1 MSIEYDDKVKNY
13 YRMFENETRL
23 ITATPEDWIRFL
35 HTSCNNYKLDF
46 RELVLVNTSY
56 PNATALLQLKDWNK
70 KFGRKVKKSE
80 IGIPSLEFGKGKRLK
95 LKYYFDISQTTETE
109 NSKSVPMWEYDKKY
123 ENSIISALNSEFE
136 LNSQNYE
143 TAVAGAINKSTT
155 ANLDKYYKHLQN
167 EYSKTSLEKFGA
179 TAKKIYCEMI
189 AKSAMAVICS
199 RCGFD
204 ITKLFEAEDFQDVIY
219 FDSTRTTVALGQAT
233 LDTAKSVLRVISY
246 TIFKEKEKEN
256 NYGREKKNSQRNRL
270 YSGRGRDLVSGSEAS
285 GVGAELLGNREGKV
299 SQGERPGRVRDDDDN
314 RRDVT
319 APRQNSDSGSGNDGY
334 SYRAE
339 EKGTGRERGTQG
351 ERLAQIRSDGNQ
363 HSGGS
368 SSDSIQGVNIRLTKN
383 GITDNQKAE
392 ETYNSSAFS
401 VTQEDINSVL
411 SEGSLFSN
419 GKYRIYEQFRKN
431 ESLDNNAKFLSKEYG
446 IGGTSATRTVSYL
459 SMFSNSKGIEL
470 TNLKNEKSYIIN
482 WKKAAVIISDLIK
495 ADRYL
500 NAAEKKGYIEYK
512 AKKAGNSSVDDKK
525 LKISNENRQAY
536 YKVGDKCYI
545 GADKYKITGITENKV
560 SLYDD
565 RFPLLSK
572 DMMRGEFERKISENT
587 LNDHLFGIEPNTIID
602 KDIFFYNPDSE
613 QITYMYYNPDADSG
627 GQLVITDIS
636 YEQIIEA
643 SKRYSDNTAEF
654 FDYIVSVGRQTAVDV
669 DSEFFRDSLDKY
681 NSNNHFAEGLT
692 DDVKNQLTNIA
703 LSSDTNFNQ
712 KEYYDSYSEIQS
724 ENPYAIVL
732 FRIGDFYEVLGEKAQ
747 ETAEALNLTLMSRTI
762 NGEKIPMVGF
772 PSSYLEDNEQFLVE
786 NGHKIVTV
794 EPEDIAERTRLRNQ
808 ARKVAKRNNLPFSD
822 KFSKGAD
829 DKIEP
834 FVYDG
839 SMTPEDFEK
848 MQQAA
853 NIQAEIV
860 HPTITCEWSEH
871 PAFEDGK
878 TYSVA
883 DFDRIMKFSDNEWVK
898 LRQKEIDIYGNDVEA
913 MYQAYESGEI
923 DGVHQ
928 GYAKVKFT
936 LNMPDGTKYTERQD
950 IGDGDGGVIDFLSQ
964 NPEYKD
970 IIPLLEQAIN
980 DEPSLLTPIYGK
992 EFATEV
998 LKSDNLSG
1006 SRPTEKE
1013 NIFLSSEGNNYVITD
1028 DTFADGTRT
1037 ERYANNIN
1045 AIKTLKQLQ
1054 QKKRNATPNEQE
1066 ILAKYVGWGGLDSY
1080 FNDEN
1085 NRELKALLS
1094 GEEYRAAQAST
1105 LTSFYTPPA
1114 VIRAIYKILNNLGFK
1129 EGNILEPSCGVGN
1142 FMGLIPQDMSD
1153 SKFYGVELD
1162 EISGNIAS
1170 KLYPKANIAI
1180 QGYETTNLPDNF
1192 FDVAVGNVPFAQIKV
1207 LDKKYDKQNFL
1218 IHDYFFAKTLDKVRP
1233 GGIVAFVTSKG
1244 TMDKKS
1250 SKVRKYIAQRAEL
1263 LGAIRLPNNTFSR
1276 TAGTEVT
1283 SDILILKKRERMV
1296 DIEPEW
1302 VHLDK
1307 DDSGIVMNSYF
1318 TQHPEMVLGEMKEVS
1333 GPHGL
1338 KPECIA
1344 YDDANLEDLLN
1355 EAIANINGEYKA
1367 QEIETEL
1374 DGATDNEQ
1382 LTISAIPGVRNFS
1395 YTVVDG
1401 DIYYRNNS
1409 IMTKSNFNKTAEVRV
1424 KGLIQVRDA
1433 VREVLKNQL
1442 EDMPDDVIKNSQHKL
1457 NRIYD
1462 NFIEKY
1468 GYINSKANINAFKED
1483 SAIQLIA
1490 SLEKFDSEK
1499 NYQGKADIFSKRTI
1513 KPHKAVS
1520 SVDTAADA
1528 LAVSIAEKAKV
1539 DLEYMS
1545 KIYNKPAAEII
1556 SELEGAIFN
1565 VPGTDKYQTADEYL
1579 SGNVREKLREALS
1592 YSYDNPDKYDSNITA
1607 LKKVQPADLTAA
1619 EIDVRLGATWLPTD
1633 VVRDFIFDT
1642 LSTPYYQRD
1651 SINVSYSK
1659 YNSEWRISSKSLDKS
1674 VNAVKTYG
1682 TDRINAYKIIE
1693 DTLNLRDVK
1702 IFDTIYENDREKRIL
1717 NKKETAIAQ
1726 SKQEMIKNR
1735 FAGWV
1740 FADKGR
1746 RNRLC
1751 RIYNEKFNSIRPR
1764 EYDGTFLVLEGM
1776 SSEIKLREHQLNAVA
1791 HAVYGGNTLLAH
1803 TVGAGKTFEMVAIAM
1818 ESKRLGLCNKSLFVV
1833 PNHITEQ
1840 FGIEFL
1846 QLYPAANILVATKKD
1861 FEKQNRKRF
1870 CSRIATGDYDAVII
1884 GHSQFEKIPM
1894 SIERQRQIIEMQ
1906 IDEIINS
1913 IADAKNNN
1921 AENFTIK
1928 QLAKTQKT
1936 LENRLEKLNDQSR
1949 KDDVVTFEELGVDR
1963 LFVDEA
1969 HYYKNLFLYTKM
1981 RNVAGIGQSEA
1992 QKSSDL
1998 FMKCRYLDEI
2008 TEGKGVIFATGT
2020 PISNSMTELYTMQRY
2035 LQYNKLLEQNL
2046 ENFDAWASTYGE
2058 TVTALELSPE
2068 GNGYRAKTRFAKFF
2082 NLPELMST
2090 FREIADI
2097 KTADVL
2103 NLDVPDVE
2111 RHNILTK
2118 PSEQQQ
2124 QILESLA
2131 DRAERVRSNQVDPST
2146 DNMLKITND
2155 GRKLA
2160 LDQRLINPMLPDD
2173 ENSKLNACADNI
2185 FSLWDKTKADR
2196 LAQMVFCDISTP
2208 NGSGGFNV
2216 YDDLKNKLIEKGI
2229 PENEISFIHDAKTN
2243 IQKQDMFSKVRN
2255 GDIRVVLGSTSK
2267 MGAGTNC
2274 QDKLIALHHLD
2285 CPWRPADLQQREGR
2299 IVRQGNKNPVVQIFS
2314 YVTEN
2319 TFDAYLYQ
2327 LVENKQKFISQIM
2340 TSKSPVRSAEDID
2353 ETALSYSEIK
2363 ALASGNPL
2371 IKEKMDL
2378 DVEVAKLKLLKSN
2391 FLSVKYELEDKLAT
2405 QYPVKVEGAKQN
2417 IKKIQDDIMLAESHI
2432 NDENF
2437 SLKLKGIT
2445 YTDKKEAGQQL
2456 LFSCDKSVGSEKVR
2470 IGEYKGFILD
2480 LRFDSYHSNNYI
2492 LTLNGK
2498 THYDVELGQDTF
2510 GNITRIDNVLKSLPD
2525 KLQTAQNEL
2534 VNIENDLKAAQEEVN
2549 KSFDKED
2556 ELNSKLARLKELNSI
2571 LEMDNLSGDENSNSD
2586 DDEYYY
2592 AKVNEKQK
2600 DVLSSAGF
2608 NDFSPADEKD
2618 KFICKFSANEKD
2630 KVQKLISN
2638 NNNLKI

>member
-1 MSIEYDDKVKNY
+1 MS
-13 YRMFENETRL
+13 
-23 ITATPEDWIRFL
+23 P
-35 HTSCNNYKLDF
+35 
-46 RELVLVNTSY
+46 
-56 PNATALLQLKDWNK
+56 
-70 KFGRKVKKSE
+70 
-80 IGIPSLEFGKGKRLK
+80 
-95 LKYYFDISQTTETE
+95 
-109 NSKSVPMWEYDKKY
+109 
-123 ENSIISALNSEFE
+123 
-136 LNSQNYE
+136 
-143 TAVAGAINKSTT
+143 
-155 ANLDKYYKHLQN
+155 
-167 EYSKTSLEKFGA
+167 
-179 TAKKIYCEMI
+179 
-189 AKSAMAVICS
+189 
-199 RCGFD
+199 
-204 ITKLFEAEDFQDVIY
+204 
-219 FDSTRTTVALGQAT
+219 T
-233 LDTAKSVLRVISY
+233 L
-246 TIFKEKEKEN
+246 
-256 NYGREKKNSQRNRL
+256 
-270 YSGRGRDLVSGSEAS
+270 
-285 GVGAELLGNREGKV
+285 
-299 SQGERPGRVRDDDDN
+299 
-314 RRDVT
+314 
-319 APRQNSDSGSGNDGY
+319 
-334 SYRAE
+334 
-339 EKGTGRERGTQG
+339 
-351 ERLAQIRSDGNQ
+351 
-363 HSGGS
+363 
-368 SSDSIQGVNIRLTKN
+368 
-383 GITDNQKAE
+383 
-392 ETYNSSAFS
+392 
-401 VTQEDINSVL
+401 
-411 SEGSLFSN
+411 
-419 GKYRIYEQFRKN
+419 
-431 ESLDNNAKFLSKEYG
+431 
-446 IGGTSATRTVSYL
+446 TVSYL
-459 SMFSNSKGIEL
+459 SLFSDSKGIRL
-470 TNLKNEKSYIIN
+470 TNSKNGAKQLIN

-495 ADRYL
+495 ADRYF
-500 NAAEKKGYIEYK
+500 NSAEKSGYIEYK
-512 AKKAGNSSVDDKK
+512 SSKAAKSSTAENKA
-525 LKISNENRQAY
+525 LKVSNENRQAH

-545 GADKYKITGITENKV
+545 GADEYKITDISENTV
-560 SLYDD
+560 TLYDD

-572 DMMRGEFERKISENT
+572 DMSRAEFERKISENT
-587 LNDHLFGIEPNTIID
+587 FNEHLFGAENTVID
-602 KDIFFYNPDSE
+602 KDLSFYNPDSE

-627 GQLVITDIS
+627 GQLVITNIS

-643 SKRYSDNTAEF
+643 SQRYSDNTSEF
-654 FDYIVSVGRQTAVDV
+654 FDYIVSVGRQTAVDI

-681 NSNNHFAEGLT
+681 NSNSHFAEGLT

-703 LSSDTNFNQ
+703 LSADTNFNQ
-712 KEYYDSYSEIQS
+712 RGYYDSYSEIQS
-724 ENPYAIVL
+724 EHPDAIVL
-732 FRIGDFYEVLGEKAQ
+732 FRVGDFYEVLGENAQ
-747 ETAEALNLTLMSRTI
+747 EAAEALNLTLMSRTI

-772 PSSYLEDNEQFLVE
+772 PSSFLEDNENLLVE

-794 EPEDIAERTRLRNQ
+794 EPENINSTRQNSINEDIIQELHKLVESHQNNIKKADNEKQTIVINAFAGPGAGKTTSCLEIAEKLKKQGYVTEYVQEYAKELVYDNNFELLDGSMQNQFNILKEQLRRVDRLYGKVDFIVTDAPLLLNLIYIKENSSEYKDSVTELFNEFDNYNYFVERDTSTFETEGRIHNLEQSLQIDDELKDTLAELNIEYKTYTHSTIDNIISDVIEYKNNYSVSAQLNQ
-808 ARKVAKRNNLPFSD
+808 LNKAQEFAQQNDLPFSD
-822 KFSKGAD
+822 KFSKGAED
-829 DKIEP
+829 D
-834 FVYDG
+834 FDTAVYDG
-839 SMTPEDFEK
+839 SMSADDYEK
-848 MQQAA
+848 LK
-853 NIQAEIV
+853 QAESHLASAYEYKIADINNIGNILRKQFASDEIINIAYAFGISNSSWFKDAHPRDTHENV
-860 HPTITCEWSEH
+860 TKRELRDIDSSVIIDGIKVKINTNDTGVIFSSVNAEYSYSWQEVAETFYSAVLNYTLDGMYSEIIAEAQDNKASVSTFNNVLSSEEYPIQNAREIKISNEYIQLAEDGKGYNLIGDIENGANENKGVIIKNFADEKELVNYLKDKKYLLNGYGINTAIFETESQNTPVIEPKTDRPTITCVWSEH
-871 PAFEDGK
+871 PAFENGK

-883 DFDRIMKFSDNEWVK
+883 DFDLRMKNSDAEWIK
-898 LRQKEIDIYGNDVEA
+898 LRQQEIDTYGNDMRA
-913 MYQAYESGEI
+913 MYQAYENGEI

-936 LNMPDGTKYTERQD
+936 VNMPNGTHYTERQD
-950 IGDGDGGVIDFLSQ
+950 IGDGDGGVIDFLRKA
-964 NPEYKD
+964 PGYKN
-970 IIPLLEQAIN
+970 IIPLLEQSIK
-980 DEPSLLTPIYGK
+980 DEPSLLTPVYGE
-992 EFATEV
+992 EFADEV
-998 LKSDNLSG
+998 LKSDNLSTKV
-1006 SRPTEKE
+1006 PTEKE
-1013 NIFLSSEGNNYVITD
+1013 SEIIFLSSEGNNYVISD
-1028 DTFADGTRT
+1028 DSFADGTKT

-1054 QKKRNATPNEQE
+1054 EENRNATQAEQE

-1080 FNDEN
+1080 FKDEN
-1085 NRELKALLS
+1085 NRELKALLTDD
-1094 GEEYRAAQAST
+1094 EYRAAKAST

-1114 VIRAIYKILNNLGFK
+1114 VIRAIYKTLNNLGFK
-1129 EGNILEPSCGVGN
+1129 TGNILEPSCGVGN

-1162 EISGNIAS
+1162 TISGNIAS
-1170 KLYPKANIAI
+1170 KLYPKANIAV
-1180 QGYETTNLPDNF
+1180 QGYETSKLPDNF

-1207 LDKKYDKQNFL
+1207 LDKKYDKHNFL

-1233 GGIVAFVTSKG
+1233 GGIVAFVTSRG

-1250 SKVRKYIAQRAEL
+1250 GKVRKYIAQRAEL

-1307 DDSGIVMNSYF
+1307 DDNGIVINSYF
-1318 TQHPEMVLGEMKEVS
+1318 VKHPEMILGEMKEVS

-1344 YDDANLEDLLN
+1344 YNNARLEDLLD
-1355 EAIANINGEYKA
+1355 EAVSNINGEYKA

-1374 DGATDNEQ
+1374 DSATDDEE
-1382 LTISAIPGVRNFS
+1382 LTIPAIPGVRNFS

-1401 DIYYRNNS
+1401 DIYYRTNS
-1409 IMTKSNFNKTAEVRV
+1409 IMKKSVFSKTAEERV

-1433 VREVLKNQL
+1433 VREVLDNQL
-1442 EDMPDDVIKNSQHKL
+1442 EDMSDEDIKNAQVRL

-1462 NFIEKY
+1462 NFIKKY
-1468 GYINSKANINAFKED
+1468 GYINSKANMNAFKED
-1483 SAIQLIA
+1483 SAIQLVA
-1490 SLEKFDSEK
+1490 SLEEFDSEK
-1499 NYQGKADIFSKRTI
+1499 NYKGKADIFSKRTI

-1539 DLEYMS
+1539 DLKYMS
-1545 KIYNKPAAEII
+1545 KLYNKPVEEII

-1565 VPGTDKYQTADEYL
+1565 VPGTDEYQTADEYL

-1592 YSYDNPDKYDSNITA
+1592 YSYDNPEKYDSNITA
-1607 LKKVQPADLTAA
+1607 LKAVQPADLTAS
-1619 EIDVRLGATWLPTD
+1619 EIDVRLGATWLPTE
-1633 VVRDFIFDT
+1633 VVRDFIFET
-1642 LSTPYYQRD
+1642 LSTPYYMRD
-1651 SINVSYSK
+1651 SINVLYSK
-1659 YNSEWRISSKSLDKS
+1659 YNSEWRITNKNFDKS
-1674 VNAVKTYG
+1674 VNAQNTYG
-1682 TDRINAYKIIE
+1682 TKRISAYKIIE

-1702 IFDTIYENDREKRIL
+1702 IFDTIYEDGKEKRVL
-1717 NKKETAIAQ
+1717 NKSETAIAQ

-1735 FAGWV
+1735 FSGWI
-1740 FADKGR
+1740 FADRDR
-1746 RNRLC
+1746 RERLC

-1764 EYDGTFLVLEGM
+1764 EYDGSFLVLEGM
-1776 SSEIKLREHQLNAVA
+1776 SNEIKLREHQLNAVA

-1861 FEKQNRKRF
+1861 FETQNRKKF

-1906 IDEIINS
+1906 IDEVINS

-1928 QLAKTQKT
+1928 QLAKTQKN
-1936 LENRLEKLNDQSR
+1936 LEIRLEKLNDQSR

-1998 FMKCRYLDEI
+1998 FMKCRYLDEL

-2035 LQYNKLLEQNL
+2035 LQYNKLLEQGLN
-2046 ENFDAWASTYGE
+2046 NFDAWASTYGE

-2082 NLPELMST
+2082 NLPELMSS

-2103 NLDVPDVE
+2103 NLDVPKAE
-2111 RHNILTK
+2111 RHNVLTK
-2118 PSEQQQ
+2118 PSEQQK
-2124 QILESLA
+2124 QILEGLA
-2131 DRAERVRSNQVDPST
+2131 DRAEKVRSNKVDPST

-2208 NGSGGFNV
+2208 NGSGDFNV
-2216 YDDLKNKLIEKGI
+2216 YDDLKDKLIKKGI

-2243 IQKQDMFSKVRN
+2243 IQKQDMFSKVRS
-2255 GDIRVVLGSTSK
+2255 GDIRVIIGSTSK

-2378 DVEVAKLKLLKSN
+2378 DVEVAKLRLLKAN
-2391 FLSVKYELEDKLAT
+2391 FLSVKYELEDKIASM
-2405 QYPVKVEGAKQN
+2405 YPLKISSIKYN
-2417 IKKIQDDIMLAESHI
+2417 IEKIEDDIKLAESHSD
-2432 NDENF
+2432 DEDF
-2437 SLKLKGIT
+2437 SLTLRGVT
-2445 YTDKKEAGQQL
+2445 YTDKKEAGKQL
-2456 LFSCDKSVGSEKVR
+2456 LFACDKSVGSEKVR

-2498 THYDVELGQDTF
+2498 AHYDVELGMDTF
-2510 GNITRIDNVLKSLPD
+2510 GNITRMDNLLKSLPD
-2525 KLQTAQNEL
+2525 RLQRVQN
-2534 VNIENDLKAAQEEVN
+2534 
-2549 KSFDKED
+2549 
-2556 ELNSKLARLKELNSI
+2556 
-2571 LEMDNLSGDENSNSD
+2571 
-2586 DDEYYY
+2586 
-2592 AKVNEKQK
+2592 
-2600 DVLSSAGF
+2600 
-2608 NDFSPADEKD
+2608 
-2618 KFICKFSANEKD
+2618 
-2630 KVQKLISN
+2630 
-2638 NNNLKI
+2638 